1 MSGDCCEV
9 SKPDKI
15 GGFDSWEVRSKAD
28 TLIEAEE
35 IANGDQKFYKV
46 VLAEV
51 QKKADAAMEAA
62 KKKKK
67 AADSITLEKKVGKK
81 MKKVLGGSGD

>member
-15 GGFDSWEVRSKAD
+15 GGYDSWEVKSKAD

-35 IANGDQKFYKV
+35 IKNGDAKFYKV
-46 VLAEV
+46 VLEEV
-51 QKKADAAMEAA
+51 QKKATAAQEAA
-62 KKKKK
+62 DKKKT
-67 AADSITLEKKVGKK
+67 AADSISLEKKVGKNL
-81 MKKVLGGSGD
+81 KKTFGD